1 MKQEPHIHCSRRP
14 IASRRTHGARVFR
27 SIGGLAIAACLV
39 LVSANPVCGAEPI
52 SVQKFVEMESQW
64 RRFGENGIQ
73 FVIEGRVSS
82 MSAHLLRF
90 RKCSMSFMAAEGV
103 EFPRRY
109 QRTESVQVDGGM
121 DLLNGKPVFLVRK
134 LTELRPD
141 LDRFRSQKVKLDD
154 RQIDRWY
161 EFADVLLKRSKFYDD
176 PELAKLASEIQVD
189 ALRIETRSLKRDDTD
204 GLRKMAAKA
213 KRLGA
218 GDRFYLEL
226 VHRALW
232 KERNSGVATVQL
244 LGRIRRDLEGS
255 NVALDPPQ
263 PQMATR
269 YFADPLTEFQRANE
283 SDRKK
288 LARILWTDVWMKNHL
303 KKAEANGSN
312 GDVIADQIDS
322 EVPEQHDLAEEYRD
336 KWLKF
341 RTDNIG
347 DAPRSAVLKLA
358 GVYRDREENE
368 KAEETLR
375 KWIHERE
382 VEWRSEGPLGTVR
395 LAEEYL
401 DLLEDRATAILLL
414 RQAYARSGNDPE
426 IAQRLRSLGVAIG
439 GAEVAA
445 ADTPSDGDGQKVDS
459 PIRVGM
465 TREQVKR
472 VLGSPDDRV
481 RLASSGEVTEI
492 WTFGARG
499 TARLTV
505 RFTRRLD
512 QARPIS
518 KVAAVSRID
527 GK

>member
-1 MKQEPHIHCSRRP
+1 MTRELRI
-14 IASRRTHGARVFR
+14 HGARRTRWTR
-27 SIGGLAIAACLV
+27 SIAGLAVAASLV
-39 LVSANPVCGAEPI
+39 LLSGNSISGAEPI
-52 SVQKFVEMESQW
+52 PIQKLVEMESQW
-64 RRFGENGIQ
+64 LRFGQNGIQ

-82 MSAHLLRF
+82 LSNHLLRF
-90 RKCSMSFMAAEGV
+90 RNCNLSFMAVDGV
-103 EFPRRY
+103 EFPRRL

-121 DLLNGKPVFLVRK
+121 DLLDGKPVFMVRK
-134 LTELRPD
+134 LTEIRPE
-141 LDRFRSQKVKLDD
+141 LERFRTLRTKLDD
-154 RQIDRWY
+154 RQTDKWY
-161 EFADVLLKRSKFYDD
+161 ELADALIKRSKFYDD
-176 PELAKLASEIQVD
+176 PELAGLASEIQQD
-189 ALRIETRSLKRDDTD
+189 ALRIETRALKRDDTD
-204 GLRKMAAKA
+204 GLRNMAAKA
-213 KRLGA
+213 KRLGL
-218 GDRFYLEL
+218 GDRFHLEL

-232 KERNSGVATVQL
+232 KERNSGLAPVQL

-255 NVALDPPQ
+255 NVVLDPPQ
-263 PQMATR
+263 PQMAKR
-269 YFADPLTEFQRANE
+269 YFADPLSEFQRASE

-303 KKAEANGSN
+303 RKAKANGSN

-322 EVPEQHDLAEEYRD
+322 EVPEQHDLAEAYRD

-347 DAPRSAVLKLA
+347 DAPRQAVLKLA
-358 GVYRDREENE
+358 SVYRDRDEGEE
-368 KAEETLR
+368 AEEVLR
-375 KWIHERE
+375 KWIHQRE

-426 IAQRLRSLGVAIG
+426 IAQRLRSLGVETG
-439 GAEVAA
+439 GADVGANKA
-445 ADTPSDGDGQKVDS
+445 PSDGDRQNVDS

-472 VLGSPDDRV
+472 VLGSPDERV
-481 RLASSGEVTEI
+481 RIASSGEVTEI

-527 GK
+527 GD